1 MRPGGHLAGQCLE
14 RGAPAGRGKRRLPR
28 AKRPARKADFLFAMS
43 DEMRTPLGAMAAL
56 ASLAQRGGAEGE
68 PGEHAGRIA
77 HAAQQ
82 LLHMMNDVQDLN
94 RIEA

>member
-1 MRPGGHLAGQCLE
+1 MLK

-28 AKRPARKADFLFAMS
+28 ARSVQARKADFLFAMS